1 MKFFL
6 PIVTIA
12 SCALSALSLV
22 ACSKADSTAGIEIG
36 NPSIAD
42 SDTVATIDTTTKKQ
56 PALPL
61 VADFSVD
68 YSNIKANALAKVS
81 SQDEPVLLDDFS
93 LVLTQVRSFSS
104 YYTNVSIDAV
114 KGLQLWPY
122 EDDPNAELAISF
134 TEGSSVQDP
143 FKNIDLQEEGYLK
156 EMGVGFRADNKSAIH
171 GKVLIGNEYKPFVY
185 SLSYF
190 QSFMLRYHY
199 SQIDTANGIA
209 NLSVIFRVK
218 HWIKGVDFASA
229 TLGTDGILHLDS
241 NSNAELWNT
250 LNERFVPSFQPL
262 RYDYVSSDGKD
273 TSEYVLD
280 IWEGIAADVKENTII
295 NGNFQSPFT
304 TDWIL
309 MNQFGGKADTSVII
323 ENGKDRIMK
332 VHVTQGG
339 THSYSVQLIQE
350 NVALIKDVEYQCVF
364 TIWSDVEDSIT
375 ARIGSYNTYET
386 EGFQQHVFVHK
397 TGHSVA
403 ITFTAKVSDPFAR
416 FELNLGGKERTF
428 WIKEVQVIRLSK

>member
-6 PIVTIA
+6 PIAMIA
-12 SCALSALSLV
+12 ACAFSALSLV
-22 ACSKADSTAGIEIG
+22 ACSKEDSTAGIEIG
-36 NPSIAD
+36 NPNLAD
-42 SDTVATIDTTTKKQ
+42 QDTVASDTAIKKQ

-68 YSNIKANALAKVS
+68 YSEISKKGLAKAVP
-81 SQDEPVLLDDFS
+81 QDEPVLLDSFA
-93 LVLTQVRSFSS
+93 LVLTEVRSFSS
-104 YYTNVSIDAV
+104 YYSSVSVDPV
-114 KGLQLWPY
+114 LGLQLWPY
-122 EDDPNAELAISF
+122 EDDPDEEINIEFAG
-134 TEGSSVQDP
+134 GSAVEDA

-156 EMGVGFRADNKSAIH
+156 EMGVSFRPAKKNSIYGH
-171 GKVLIGNEYKPFVY
+171 VLIGKKYQPFVY
-185 SLSYF
+185 SLSHF
-190 QSFMLRYHY
+190 QSLMLRYHY
-199 SQIDTANGIA
+199 SQIDTADGKA

-218 HWIKGVDFASA
+218 QWIKDIDLASA
-229 TLGTDGILHLDS
+229 QIGTDGILHLDA
-241 NSNAELWNT
+241 NSNIDIWEK
-250 LNERFVPSFQPL
+250 LNENFVPSFQPL
-262 RYDYVSSDGKD
+262 RYDYTTSEGVDS
-273 TSEYVLD
+273 SEYVID

-309 MNQFGGKADTSVII
+309 MNQFGGHADTSVII
-323 ENGKDRIMK
+323 ENKKDRIMK
-332 VHVTQGG
+332 VEVTQGG
-339 THSYSVQLIQE
+339 TRSYSVQLIQE

-416 FELNLGGKERTF
+416 FELNLGGKVRTF